1 MFKLILE
8 KKKLCY
14 HKKIIYLILH
24 KRILKR
30 FKLEK
35 KTVCYKSTNF
45 LTFKTIQSNK
55 NTLENYF
62 KLIYRKK
69 RVLPYKNNLSFSFAR
84 RKNKKK
90 ICFYKKKR
98 IIQPNLFF
106 LIKHNVFLQ
115 YTIKAIFKFVLKKMF
130 YAIL

>member
-55 NTLENYF
+55 NTLN
-62 KLIYRKK
+62 
-69 RVLPYKNNLSFSFAR
+69 
-84 RKNKKK
+84 
-90 ICFYKKKR
+90 
-98 IIQPNLFF
+98 
-106 LIKHNVFLQ
+106 
-115 YTIKAIFKFVLKKMF
+115 TILN
-130 YAIL
+130 